1 MTSMTLECEAFT
13 ATPIAEGRIR
23 LEIKAPA
30 QPRKAVYGAGEAVAR
45 LSEIFGKPLHRNS
58 LGYWRKQGLPCVR
71 LGEKKIMYSEDDLV
85 RWAQGRITSA
95 IPMPKGILFEA
106 PR

>member
-1 MTSMTLECEAFT
+1 MTIECSAFT
-13 ATPIAEGRIR
+13 ATPIAEGRIK
-23 LEIKAPA
+23 LEIQSAAP
-30 QPRKAVYGAGEAVAR
+30 PRKEVYTAGEAVAR

-58 LGYWRKQGLPCVR
+58 LAYWRKQGLPCVK

-95 IPMPKGILFEA
+95 IPAPRMPRGIIFEA

>member
-1 MTSMTLECEAFT
+1 MTLECEAFT

-95 IPMPKGILFEA
+95 IP
-106 PR
+106 